1 MFFIFK
7 DSLKQDDTQVE
18 RLNSDL
24 QVQVENLVFAL
35 RDITKRE
42 RQQVIERVH
51 KDCSRVKE
59 DMSQTLSI
67 QHYLSS
73 LLAESDPFLLI
84 WVRLNISSKSKPLIV
99 LMDGWNE
106 WL

>member
-1 MFFIFK
+1 M
-7 DSLKQDDTQVE
+7 E

-42 RQQVIERVH
+42 RQQVMERVH
-51 KDCSRVKE
+51 QDCSKVKE

-84 WVRLNISSKSKPLIV
+84 WVRLNISSNGRTSIV
-99 LMDGWNE
+99 LIDGC
-106 WL
+106 LACD

>member
-1 MFFIFK
+1 M
-7 DSLKQDDTQVE
+7 E

-42 RQQVIERVH
+42 RQQVIEQVH
-51 KDCSRVKE
+51 QGCTRVKE

-84 WVRLNISSKSKPLIV
+84 WVRINISSKSKPLTV
-99 LMDGWNE
+99 LMGGWNG
-106 WL
+106 WM

>member
-1 MFFIFK
+1 M
-7 DSLKQDDTQVE
+7 E

-42 RQQVIERVH
+42 RQQVMERVH
-51 KDCSRVKE
+51 QDCTRVKE

-84 WVRLNISSKSKPLIV
+84 WVRINISSKSKPLTV
-99 LMDGWNE
+99 LMGGWNG

>member
-1 MFFIFK
+1 M
-7 DSLKQDDTQVE
+7 E
-18 RLNSDL
+18 RLHSDL
-24 QVQVENLVFAL
+24 QVQVEELVLAL

-42 RQQVIERVH
+42 RQQVMERVH
-51 KDCSRVKE
+51 QGCSRVKE

-84 WVRLNISSKSKPLIV
+84 WVRLSVSLKAAQ
-99 LMDGWNE
+99 
-106 WL
+106 